1 MESSE
6 SKWITIYTNPE
17 SYKVALMEGLL
28 ESAGIPC
35 RDISSKDSS
44 YHIGSHSIQV
54 PESYQNRA
62 REIVEES
69 LL

>member
-1 MESSE
+1 
-6 SKWITIYTNPE
+6 
-17 SYKVALMEGLL
+17 MEGLL

-35 RDISSKDSS
+35 RDISNKDSS
-44 YHIGSHSIQV
+44 YHIGSHSLQV
-54 PESYQNRA
+54 PIEFQNRA